1 MCSCT
6 AIIIIILLLLRL
18 WVWDAAAGGGD
29 GGGTPLWH
37 GSMEGKRAPER
48 GIGNCGYKI
57 NTRVPKR
64 NRQHHSEEQQNV
76 NLLSSIP
83 IALVLHFVRIQIEW
97 SGLNK

>member
-6 AIIIIILLLLRL
+6 AIIIIILLLRL
-18 WVWDAAAGGGD
+18 WVWDAAAGGG
-29 GGGTPLWH
+29 GSTPWWH
-37 GSMEGKRAPER
+37 ASVEGKRAPER

-83 IALVLHFVRIQIEW
+83 IALVLHFVRVQIEW